1 MSSEALAKPIITRN
15 SSEFKLDAYA
25 SIPAGELVVFA
36 VQVLQADAAPVAVE
50 EVVSTCFRLFPHS
63 FALKNYFYWPDSALV
78 TRRLHDAKEKGLL
91 KGNPSDGYETKL
103 QGKQIARHV
112 AKTLGVSLPV
122 PPKAEAPIPPVLET
136 PKVEEVVEKKVEEKK
151 EVAPSAP
158 VVKAVKKQEIRKK
171 EDKKKPAKKAIEKKQ
186 AKKTAS
192 KKQAVKTKKE
202 VVTPVKKKS
211 TPKPKVQPKTAPKK
225 TVKPAE
231 KTKAQVKQKPSKPTL
246 KPKTTAVKKP
256 VVKVEKKE
264 KRKKK
269 DVVKAAPKQKAE
281 KVVEKKRETSKKK
294 VQSTVKPE
302 VKKVELKVDKKKAKA
317 SAQPTQLTMQLAPP
331 TAWKKAQVSASKP
344 KVKEAAP
351 STGDKKPVK
360 GEVLVPVAVSKE
372 EKDKAAKVIKQIERS
387 DAYQLYRRNGR
398 RAQIGEF
405 DFRNMLFATME
416 SSAETLKRN
425 TELFKRYASIHFRT
439 DLIAFL
445 EFCEENFSAL
455 LISKVKGK
463 K

>member
-171 EDKKKPAKKAIEKKQ
+171 EDKKKPAKKAIEKKP

-264 KRKKK
+264 ERKKK

-331 TAWKKAQVSASKP
+331 TAWKKAKGSAGKP

-360 GEVLVPVAVSKE
+360 GEVLVPIAVSKE

>member
-302 VKKVELKVDKKKAKA
+302 VKKVELKVEKKKAKA

>member
-171 EDKKKPAKKAIEKKQ
+171 EDKKKPAKTAIEKKQ

-302 VKKVELKVDKKKAKA
+302 VKKVELKVEKKKAKA

-331 TAWKKAQVSASKP
+331 TAWKKAEGSAGKP

-360 GEVLVPVAVSKE
+360 GEVLVPVAVSKDE
-372 EKDKAAKVIKQIERS
+372 TDKAAKVIKQIERS